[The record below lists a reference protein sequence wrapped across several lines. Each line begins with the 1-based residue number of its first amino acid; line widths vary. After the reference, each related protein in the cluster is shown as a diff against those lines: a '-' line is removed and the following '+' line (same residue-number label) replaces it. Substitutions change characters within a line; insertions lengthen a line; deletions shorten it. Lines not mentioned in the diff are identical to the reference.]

1 MDIKKCLFAALL
13 LLYFTHP
20 SSFAQDT
27 IRLSRQESEVRFLT
41 ENLLLLAEKLK
52 IPQAEALTM
61 QAKLWPNLTLEID
74 EINIGTTV
82 NGINGTGQLGE
93 TLPPMFGN
101 FGSDQQI
108 AASIEQLVQT
118 AGKRKK
124 LVAMEQVNE
133 AMAAAYFEDLLRG
146 LKLEF
151 RTSLSELQYLQF
163 SKTLYQTQLESIRLL
178 SAAYKNQVELGNVP
192 RGEYIRLKAAE
203 LEMAKQINELDDQ
216 LHTEQKELKLL
227 MNLPANVYLKL
238 TDEGYERDIK
248 EFEDLKLGDLSAL
261 AMASRPDYQLELLG
275 QEYAEKNYLYQKA
288 QRVPD
293 MAFKV
298 GYDRGGNFLYN
309 FVGLGLTMD
318 LPVFNRNQ
326 GNIRHAEFATKNAT
340 LLAQYKAS
348 QVGNEIIL
356 SWQNLRNSIA
366 LYREIEPDYEQ
377 TLDELLASYVSNFK
391 NRDIGMLAFLDFL
404 EAYLENKTIILENKL
419 DIQKKAEE
427 FNFTLGTDLFN

>member
-1 MDIKKCLFAALL
+1 MDIKKCLLTTLL
-13 LLYFTHP
+13 LFYFSQTTTQ
-20 SSFAQDT
+20 AQDT
-27 IRLSRQESEVRFLT
+27 IRLSRQESEVRFLA

-61 QAKLWPNLTLEID
+61 QAKLWPNPVLEID

-93 TLPPMFGN
+93 TLPPLFGN

-133 AMAAAYFEDLLRG
+133 EMAAAYFEDLLRG

-163 SKTLYQTQLESIRLL
+163 SKTLFQTQLESIRLL
-178 SAAYKNQVELGNVP
+178 SAAYKNQVKLGNVP

-203 LEMAKQINELDDQ
+203 LEMAKQINELDDE

-238 TDEGYERDIK
+238 TEEGYERDLK
-248 EFEDLKLGDLSAL
+248 EFEDLKLGELSAL
-261 AMASRPDYQLELLG
+261 ALASRPDYQLDLLG
-275 QEYAEKNYLYQKA
+275 EEYAEKNYLYQKA

-326 GNIRHAEFATKNAT
+326 GNIKHAEFASKNAS

-348 QVGNEIIL
+348 EVGNEVIL

-366 LYREIEPDYEQ
+366 LYGEIDPDYEQ
-377 TLDELLASYVSNFK
+377 TLDELLTSYVSNFK

-404 EAYLENKTIILENKL
+404 EAYLENKTIILQNKL

-427 FNFTLGTDLFN
+427 FNYTLGIDLFN

>member
-1 MDIKKCLFAALL
+1 MDIKKCVLAALL
-13 LLYFTHP
+13 LLYFTH
-20 SSFAQDT
+20 SSILAQDT
-27 IRLSRQESEVRFLT
+27 IRLSRRESEVRFLN

-52 IPQAEALTM
+52 IPQAEASTM
-61 QAKLWPNLTLEID
+61 QAKLWPNPVLEID

-93 TLPPMFGN
+93 TLPPLFGN

-108 AASIEQLVQT
+108 SASIEQLIQT

-133 AMAAAYFEDLLRG
+133 EMAAAYFEDLLRG

-178 SAAYKNQVELGNVP
+178 SAAYKNQVEIGNVP

-203 LEMAKQINELDDQ
+203 MEMAKQINELDDK

-238 TDEGYERDIK
+238 TEDGYERDIK
-248 EFEDLKLGDLSAL
+248 EFEDLNLGELSGL
-261 AMASRPDYQLELLG
+261 AMAYRPDYQLELLG
-275 QEYAEKNYLYQKA
+275 QEYAEKNYLYQRA

-293 MAFKV
+293 IAFKV

-326 GNIRHAEFATKNAT
+326 GNIRNAEFATKNAK

-348 QVGNEIIL
+348 EVGNEIIL

-366 LYREIEPDYEQ
+366 LYREIDPDYEQ
-377 TLDELLASYVSNFK
+377 TLDKLLASYVSNFK

-419 DIQKKAEE
+419 DIQKKVEE